1 MGYEL
6 GGKQFTVI
14 PEIKYGPGSM
24 GSEGGIELKKYI
36 SLSVKGKYQYQ
47 NGIYLFLYPSY
58 SKFTFEQ
65 TSRYVTSTYTLSET
79 SSEFGIGTG
88 VGYEFTPSFSVEASF
103 EKIDGNDPI
112 SFGLRYK
119 F

>member
-1 MGYEL
+1 
-6 GGKQFTVI
+6 
-14 PEIKYGPGSM
+14 M
-24 GSEGGIELKKYI
+24 GSEGRIELKKYI

-65 TSRYVTSTYTLSET
+65 TSRYVTSTYKMSES

-88 VGYEFTPSFSVEASF
+88 VGYEFTPSFSVEAIF